1 MSSSK
6 VDCKVVLLG
15 QEAVGKTCLVER
27 FLFDTFQRRTPT
39 VGAAFSSKEVT
50 ANGRTFT
57 IGLWDTAGQERFE
70 SMSRVYYRSA
80 KAALVCYDVTNM
92 KSWEKVKFW
101 VEELVSNEP
110 TCQVYI
116 LGNMMDKVLED
127 GQFRLVSKELV
138 EEYAAQVNARTF
150 ETSAKTN
157 MNVDHVFEV
166 VAEDFVNR
174 GTDKVVEYSPVSLEN
189 DEVKQECPC

>member
-1 MSSSK
+1 
-6 VDCKVVLLG
+6 
-15 QEAVGKTCLVER
+15 
-27 FLFDTFQRRTPT
+27 
-39 VGAAFSSKEVT
+39 
-50 ANGRTFT
+50 
-57 IGLWDTAGQERFE
+57 
-70 SMSRVYYRSA
+70 MSRVYYRSA